1 MSNCGRNSQGRAEM
15 CWLPVAS
22 GLTPHGLRHAHK
34 SLMSQLKTSE
44 VLSHDRLGH
53 RIGGI
58 AGIYSHVTPA
68 MRAEFMTALTEC
80 WLGALQARVA
90 MSRHSPV
97 SALDALLQTV
107 AQGQESAEL
116 LGNRRQDRLPNGS
129 QNQENAEPA
138 GSRDQDR
145 LPNRSQTG
153 IQAHVIKPR
162 KGPLTCVG
170 VAGFEPA
177 ASSSRSKSSGYTLIW
192 AK

>member
-1 MSNCGRNSQGRAEM
+1 MGVPPQVSPAGPPMSNCGRNSQGRAEM

-116 LGNRRQDRLPNGS
+116 LGNRRQDRLPN
-129 QNQENAEPA
+129 
-138 GSRDQDR
+138 
-145 LPNRSQTG
+145 RSQTG

-192 AK
+192 